1 MRRLFILKVFKVAVL
16 HLLFS
21 SVGLLFANIQLENKS
36 QRFVNIE
43 SGKSNLEKF
52 EEFKRQREQ
61 RFRELR
67 DHDINERRAVIHK
80 QSLPN
85 SLRVK
90 KKGQAVFVSTELIQA
105 NTGSIQHLLRGLKL
119 SPHKSIDGS
128 TTGYTIRKLK
138 RGCFA
143 SELGFKVGDV
153 IHRINNFEILSMSS
167 IYKAYRRI
175 LKKSPEKIVVV
186 YSSEKGFSNK
196 QVITFFKVDSKTN

>member
-1 MRRLFILKVFKVAVL
+1 MRRLFILRLFKVSVL
-16 HLLFS
+16 HLVLS
-21 SVGLLFANIQLENKS
+21 SAALLFANIQLENNS
-36 QRFVNIE
+36 EELVNIE
-43 SGKSNLEKF
+43 SRKSKQEF

-67 DHDINERRAVIHK
+67 DRDINKRRAVIQK

-119 SPHKSIDGS
+119 SPHKSTDGS

-186 YSSEKGFSNK
+186 YSAEEGFSNK
-196 QVITFFKVDSKTN
+196 QVITFFKVDSKKN